1 MFKEQHMAWND
12 NNTATLPRSESR
24 VEVMNAFMRSIYNWM
39 TLGLGLT
46 AAISCTI
53 TYTAVGP
60 VLWQAGG
67 AVLMWGTLIAAFG
80 MAFYMQARIQKLSAQ
95 TAAQIFLLYS
105 VLNGVWLSYVLAA
118 YTGASVA
125 NAFIA
130 TAGMFGAMSLYG
142 LYTKKDLT
150 SWGSFLFMGLIGII
164 IAMLVNLFIGSSVM
178 TMVISVIG
186 VIIFCGLTAYD
197 TQLFREM
204 GENIPQNDAT
214 AVRRGVIIGALALYL
229 NFLNLFLMLLRLVG
243 NRD

>member
-1 MFKEQHMAWND
+1 MVWNN
-12 NNTATLPRSESR
+12 NNTATMPGAEVR

-39 TLGLGLT
+39 TVGISLT
-46 AAISCTI
+46 AAISYAI

-60 VLWQAGG
+60 MLLAAGG
-67 AVLMWGTLIAAFG
+67 QMLFWGTLIGSFI
-80 MAFYMQARIQKLSAQ
+80 MAFYLQARVQKLEAS
-95 TAAQIFLLYS
+95 TAAGLFILYS
-105 VLNGVWLSYVLAA
+105 ALNGIWLSYVLQI

-164 IAMLVNLFIGSSVM
+164 IAMLVNLFLQSPVM
-178 TMVISVIG
+178 TMAISVIG

-204 GENIPQNDAT
+204 GANLPPNDVT
-214 AVRRGVIIGALALYL
+214 AVRRGVIIGALTLYL
-229 NFLNLFLMLLRLVG
+229 NFLNLFLMLLRLIG

>member
-1 MFKEQHMAWND
+1 MVWND

-46 AAISCTI
+46 AFISCSI
-53 TYTAVGP
+53 TYTSVGP

-67 AVLMWGTLIAAFG
+67 TTLMWGTAIGAFI
-80 MAFYMQARIQKLSAQ
+80 MAFYMQVRIQKLSAQ
-95 TAAQIFLLYS
+95 TAASIFMLYS
-105 VLNGVWLSYVLAA
+105 VLNGVWLSYVLAI
-118 YTGASVA
+118 YTAGSVA

-164 IAMLVNLFIGSSVM
+164 IAMLVNLFLGSSVV

-204 GENIPQNDAT
+204 GENIPQNDAA
-214 AVRRGVIIGALALYL
+214 AVRRGVIIGALMLYL
-229 NFLNLFLMLLRLVG
+229 NFLNLFLMLLRLIG